1 MSGARPSVGHSALW
15 IVASRLAVLPL
26 GLVQGVI
33 LARQLQPAG
42 LGRYSA
48 ILVDVNLLV
57 TLVSL
62 GLPGALAVLMGER
75 HGRLRA
81 LLRFSIGFLLL
92 CFALPGALL
101 SLLALTLPEAPAA
114 LRRLPVEV
122 VLIAALCTMQFFR
135 DVLNSLLSGAQ
146 QFQAQNVQALV
157 IGVFQLAVYTGLY
170 ATDRLTPQTA
180 LLVQLASHGVLC
192 FMAGQA
198 LRRLARDAGLWQEGA
213 EPGLARRA
221 MSIGW
226 RNFLHIMMGLLL
238 MRVDVK
244 LMEALLPAQTG
255 SSELGLYQVGV
266 RLAEMVLMAPSA
278 LNAVL
283 FAKAAAQEDLR
294 MVTVAGA
301 KLSLYLG
308 LACLLGMALV
318 GQPFLTLVY
327 GARFSG
333 SFVPC
338 LLVLAGCC
346 VLCFSSP
353 LAGTVA
359 GDGAYPRILIVAEAV
374 ALLTNVGANLY
385 LIPAYGAT
393 GAAAASTL
401 AYGVSAAIL
410 SGAFAARFGISW
422 RELLRIESPLA
433 LVRRVRGA

>member
-1 MSGARPSVGHSALW
+1 V
-15 IVASRLAVLPL
+15 SRLAVLPL
-26 GLVQGVI
+26 GLVQGAI

-75 HGRLRA
+75 NGRLRA
-81 LLRFSIGFLLL
+81 LLRFSIGFLLV

-101 SLLALTLPEAPAA
+101 SALALSLPEAPLY
-114 LRRLPVEV
+114 LRRLPGEV
-122 VLIAALCTMQFFR
+122 VLIAALCTLQFFR
-135 DVLNSLLSGAQ
+135 DVLNSLLSGGQ
-146 QFQAQNVQALV
+146 QFQAQNIQALFL
-157 IGVFQLAVYTGLY
+157 GVFQLALYVGLY
-170 ATDRLTPQTA
+170 AMGRLTPQTA
-180 LLVQLASHGVLC
+180 LLIQLASHGVLC
-192 FMAGQA
+192 MMAAQA
-198 LRRLARDAGLWQEGA
+198 LRRFARDASLWQAEA
-213 EPGLARRA
+213 PEPGLARRA
-221 MSIGW
+221 VSIGS
-226 RNFLHIMMGLLL
+226 RNFLHILMGLLL

-255 SSELGLYQVGV
+255 NSELGLYQVGV
-266 RLAEMVLMAPSA
+266 RLAEMVLMVPSA

-294 MVTVAGA
+294 AVTVAGA

-308 LACLLGMALV
+308 LLCLVGMALV
-318 GQPFLTLVY
+318 GQPFLTLIY

-338 LLVLAGCC
+338 LLVLSGCC

-359 GDGAYPRILIVAEAV
+359 GDGAYPRSVIIAEAV

-410 SGAFAARFGISW
+410 SGAFASRFNVSW
-422 RELLRIESPLA
+422 RELLRVESPVA